1 MGDGAPPEGG
11 RRYDRCVS
19 LALFRGLDVLELL
32 GRRSEVKLSEVV
44 SELGMSRATA
54 FRVLAALQSRGYV
67 QHSRSEQVY
76 RLGPALQEM
85 AATSG
90 MSSVVRVAAPAMA
103 ALGADTGET
112 VNLAAVQRWRIVYVS
127 ILYGVH
133 ALRTNSELGDVVPP
147 HATAIG
153 KAILAALPRDQR
165 GVFLG
170 EEPYARY
177 TDRTITTRAQLEQTL
192 ARALKAGFATEYQEM
207 AVGSVC
213 VGAPIIGADGYP
225 VAATSISAIT
235 ARLARKEFPAL
246 GRTVRAAAD
255 RISADLA
262 ASAGEGGRANGQVS

>member
-1 MGDGAPPEGG
+1 MDNHAPPEAG
-11 RRYDRCVS
+11 RRYDQCVS

-67 QHSRSEQVY
+67 HHSRSEQVY

-90 MSSVVRVAAPAMA
+90 TSSVVRVAAPAMA
-103 ALGADTGET
+103 ALSADTGET
-112 VNLAAVQRWRIVYVS
+112 VNVAAVQRWRIVYVS

-153 KAILAALPRDQR
+153 KAILAALSRDQR

-177 TDRTITTRAQLEQTL
+177 TDRTITTRTQLEQTL
-192 ARALKAGFATEYQEM
+192 ARASKAGFATEYQEL

-213 VGAPIIGADGYP
+213 VGAPIIGTDGYP
-225 VAATSISAIT
+225 VAAISVSAIT

-246 GRTVRAAAD
+246 GRLVRDAAD

-262 ASAGEGGRANGQVS
+262 ASAGDGGRANGQVS

>member
-1 MGDGAPPEGG
+1 MRDGAPPEGG

-177 TDRTITTRAQLEQTL
+177 TERTITTRTQLEQTL

-213 VGAPIIGADGYP
+213 VGAPIVGADGYP
-225 VAATSISAIT
+225 VAAISVSAIT

-246 GRTVRAAAD
+246 GRLVRGAAD

-262 ASAGEGGRANGQVS
+262 ASAGDGGRANGQVS